1 MIASISTNFCVNQ
14 IPLKCYDS
22 AKIVVFQ
29 GSFIIDTNNEDYK
42 NSEQLG
48 IVFPSIV
55 TIRNNKP
62 TSAFIIC
69 HKDYLQSGTIIK
81 AQIQD
86 NKQIIEK
93 LPIYDGQGTVKIILA
108 SGFESDANESLLS
121 PASSSKITMS
131 AKDYNYPA
139 SIAEYV
145 DCIQDGWRMLYVL
158 MSSWGYAPG
167 VENEYNITG
176 LPSDLCID
184 VPVLTIDY
192 HKVALFII
200 SLSCIF

>member
-1 MIASISTNFCVNQ
+1 MITSISTNFCVNQ
-14 IPLKCYDS
+14 IALKCYDS
-22 AKIVVFQ
+22 AKIVVLQ

-42 NSEQLG
+42 NSEQLE
-48 IVFPSIV
+48 IEFPSIFS
-55 TIRNNKP
+55 IRNSKP
-62 TSAFIIC
+62 TSAFIVC
-69 HKDYLQSGTIIK
+69 HKDDLQSGTIIK

-86 NKQIIEK
+86 NKLIIEK

-108 SGFESDANESLLS
+108 SGFVSDANESQLS
-121 PASSSKITMS
+121 PVSSSKITMS
-131 AKDYNYPA
+131 AKDYNYSA
-139 SIAEYV
+139 SIAEYA

-192 HKVALFII
+192 HRVALFII

>member
-1 MIASISTNFCVNQ
+1 MITSISTNFCVNQ
-14 IPLKCYDS
+14 IALKCYDS
-22 AKIVVFQ
+22 AKIVVLQ

-42 NSEQLG
+42 NSEQLE
-48 IVFPSIV
+48 IEFPSIFS
-55 TIRNNKP
+55 IRNSKP
-62 TSAFIIC
+62 TSAFIVC
-69 HKDYLQSGTIIK
+69 HKDDLQSGTIIK

-86 NKQIIEK
+86 NKLIIEK
-93 LPIYDGQGTVKIILA
+93 LQIYDGQGTVKIILA
-108 SGFESDANESLLS
+108 SGFVSDANESQLS
-121 PASSSKITMS
+121 PVSSSKITMS
-131 AKDYNYPA
+131 AKDYNY
-139 SIAEYV
+139 SIAEYA

-192 HKVALFII
+192 HRVALFII